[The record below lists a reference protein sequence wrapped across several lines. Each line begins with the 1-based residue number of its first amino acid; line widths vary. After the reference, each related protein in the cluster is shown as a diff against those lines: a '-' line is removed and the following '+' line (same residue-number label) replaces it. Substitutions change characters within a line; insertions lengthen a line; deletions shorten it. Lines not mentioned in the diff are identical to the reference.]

1 MAEPARINENDL
13 MRKLVGAKK
22 VMNKVDGNSF
32 TTGNIDPKSYL
43 SSPEDLMKDTTPQ
56 QTNSSQTS
64 TPRTNSTPVN
74 TDKIRNSKLPK
85 AIQEAMI
92 NNPIP
97 QADAISLDSTLNM
110 SFLDG
115 AKKLM
120 EKEGLTK
127 STQLAQPQQPTIQ
140 NQVTPQTSTPP
151 TYNGDIASIIR
162 ETIKDTLEEI
172 VDRKLDLLLNASKTA
187 SINENL
193 VLKVGDSIFR
203 GKITGVNKTK

>member
-13 MRKLVGAKK
+13 MQKLVSAKK

-32 TTGNIDPKSYL
+32 TTGNIDPNNFL
-43 SSPEDLMKDTTPQ
+43 TTPEDLMKKNSTQPQ
-56 QTNSSQTS
+56 QTSSVK
-64 TPRTNSTPVN
+64 TNSTPVN

-120 EKEGLTK
+120 EKEGLTN
-127 STQLAQPQQPTIQ
+127 STQLAQPTVQ
-140 NQVTPQTSTPP
+140 NHTTPQTSTPP

-193 VLKVGDSIFR
+193 VLKVGDSIFK

>member
-13 MRKLVGAKK
+13 MQKLVGAKK
-22 VMNKVDGNSF
+22 VMNKVDGKSF
-32 TTGNIDPKSYL
+32 TTGNIDPSNFL
-43 SSPEDLMKDTTPQ
+43 TSPEELMKKNTPQ
-56 QTNSSQTS
+56 EQQTS
-64 TPRTNSTPVN
+64 SVKTNSTPVN
-74 TDKIRNSKLPK
+74 ADKIRNSKLPK

-97 QADAISLDSTLNM
+97 QADSISLDSSLNM

-127 STQLAQPQQPTIQ
+127 TTQVTQQPIVQ
-140 NQVTPQTSTPP
+140 NQSIPQAVSAPH
-151 TYNGDIASIIR
+151 DISAIIK

-193 VLKVGDSIFR
+193 VLKVGDSIFK

>member
-1 MAEPARINENDL
+1 
-13 MRKLVGAKK
+13 
-22 VMNKVDGNSF
+22 
-32 TTGNIDPKSYL
+32 
-43 SSPEDLMKDTTPQ
+43 
-56 QTNSSQTS
+56 
-64 TPRTNSTPVN
+64 
-74 TDKIRNSKLPK
+74 
-85 AIQEAMI
+85 MI

-127 STQLAQPQQPTIQ
+127 STQLAQPQQPSVQ
-140 NQVTPQTSTPP
+140 NHTTPPTSTPP